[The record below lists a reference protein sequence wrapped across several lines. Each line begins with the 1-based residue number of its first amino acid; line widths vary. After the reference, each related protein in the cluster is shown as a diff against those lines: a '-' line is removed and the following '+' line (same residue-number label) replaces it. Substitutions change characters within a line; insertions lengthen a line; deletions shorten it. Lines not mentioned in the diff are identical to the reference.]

1 MLKSIIKKLFKSYSY
16 GRGLERYI
24 IARNP
29 QNNGD
34 VERYA
39 FEYQQTYVRSGLWN
53 ILKQF
58 GSFSLRGGR
67 LFMNTRIQNKATIL
81 TNWWPYTDEEWKQL
95 NYPERFN
102 KPQKPVDNEDQD

>member
-39 FEYQQTYVRSGLWN
+39 FEYQQKYVRSGL
-53 ILKQF
+53 
-58 GSFSLRGGR
+58 
-67 LFMNTRIQNKATIL
+67 
-81 TNWWPYTDEEWKQL
+81 
-95 NYPERFN
+95 
-102 KPQKPVDNEDQD
+102 